1 MLSRFSELETFMA
14 DGALRIRFRL
24 RLRAIA
30 GETNRPAVLAYQVLD
45 PDTGNYL
52 QEGEHRP
59 LEALPASARES
70 LNLAQEFHLAPTLLP
85 RGRARVVISLL
96 DDTGWRYRQGDPYL
110 RVDVDNRGDALH
122 LLAAEISSAARD
134 LLPGLGRA
142 LRRAMVLPI
151 TSIARNHR
159 LIRTMVRRDMMGRY
173 RGSFAGV
180 LWSVLNPLLLLVTY
194 YFVFGVVL
202 QARFGGDPS
211 REGFVLYFLAGM
223 LPWLPFS
230 EALGRSPGVLL
241 EHANFIKKLV
251 FPVETLPI
259 NLVASGLVLQGFA
272 ILIFLGGLL
281 LFRGAIPATALW
293 LPVLMLPQVLLT
305 AGFAWLFAALGLLFR
320 DLGQIIGYLLT
331 LWFFLT
337 PICYPEESLPAAA
350 LPYVALNPFFWL
362 VRGFRDAL
370 LAGQPPQTV
379 PFLGLLAV
387 SLVVFFLG
395 HGLFHRLR
403 RNFADLL

>member
-1 MLSRFSELETFMA
+1 MLSRFSELETSSA
-14 DGALRIRFRL
+14 DGALRVRFRL

-30 GETNRPAVLAYQVLD
+30 GEANRPAVLAYQVLD

-59 LEALPASARES
+59 LEAQPIAARDT
-70 LNLAQEFHLAPTLLP
+70 LDQAQEFQLAPSLLP

-110 RVDVDNRGDALH
+110 RVDIDNRGDALH
-122 LLAAEISSAARD
+122 LLGAEISSAARD
-134 LLPGLGRA
+134 LLPRLGRT
-142 LRRAMVLPI
+142 LRRALILPVA
-151 TSIARNHR
+151 SIVRNQR

-223 LPWLPFS
+223 LPWIPFS
-230 EALGRSPGVLL
+230 EALGRAPGVLL
-241 EHANFIKKLV
+241 EHSNFIKKLV

-281 LFRGAIPATALW
+281 LFRGAIPAAALW
-293 LPVLMLPQVLLT
+293 LPVLLVPLVLLT
-305 AGFAWLFAALGLLFR
+305 IGLAWMFAALGLLFR

-350 LPYVALNPFFWL
+350 LPYISLNPFFWL
-362 VRGFRDAL
+362 VRGFRDVL
-370 LAGQPPQTV
+370 LAGQAPQPAPLV
-379 PFLGLLAV
+379 GLLVA
-387 SLVVFFLG
+387 SLAVFFLG

-403 RNFADLL
+403 RSFADLL

>member
-1 MLSRFSELETFMA
+1 MLSRLSHVETQTQ
-14 DGALRIRFRL
+14 DGALVVRFQL
-24 RLRAIA
+24 RLRHIE
-30 GETNRPAVLAYQVLD
+30 GEASKPAVLAYQVLD

-59 LEALPASARES
+59 LDGVPERSRRTVDLP
-70 LNLAQEFHLAPTLLP
+70 QELLLEPALLP
-85 RGRARVVISLL
+85 RGRLRVVVSLL
-96 DDTGWRYRQGDPYL
+96 DETGWRYRQGDPYL
-110 RVDVDNRGDALH
+110 RLDLENQGEVLQ
-122 LLAAEISSAARD
+122 LLRAEVSSAARD
-134 LLPGLGRA
+134 LMPRLARA
-142 LRRAMVLPI
+142 LRRTVVLPVS
-151 TSIARNHR
+151 SIARNQR

-223 LPWLPFS
+223 LPWIPFS
-230 EALGRSPGVLL
+230 EALGRAPGVLL

-251 FPVETLPI
+251 FPVETLPV
-259 NLVASGLVLQGFA
+259 NLVAAGLVLQGFA

-281 LFRGAIPATALW
+281 LFRGAIPTSAIW
-293 LPVLMLPQVLLT
+293 LPILMLPQVLLT
-305 AGFAWLFAALGLLFR
+305 AGLAWLFAALGLIFR

-350 LPYVALNPFFWL
+350 LPYLSLNPFFWL
-362 VRGFRDAL
+362 VRGFRDVL
-370 LAGQPPQTV
+370 LAGHSPEPL
-379 PFLGLLAV
+379 PLLGLIAG
-387 SLVVFFLG
+387 SLLIFFLG

-403 RNFADLL
+403 RGFADLL